1 LKSIFY
7 IFVLTALRKITAIL
21 LILVTSAGYSGYQI
35 LCTCQ
40 IQNAKKQAALKM
52 LRQIPDSFLTKIE
65 IDQPLAYDG
74 EDELWY
80 AGQMFDIVK
89 RVSQNGK
96 EYLFCIAD
104 TEEAA
109 ALKKMADLVHPGSN
123 SGSNGNTGL
132 KIKSSLPD
140 IFCSNL
146 IDETEKLPVFCVN
159 GSFNNYISPLSRLS
173 RQILKPPPEQY
184 PAVLLKFQPV

>member
-1 LKSIFY
+1 MC
-7 IFVLTALRKITAIL
+7 A
-21 LILVTSAGYSGYQI
+21 YQV
-35 LCTCQ
+35 
-40 IQNAKKQAALKM
+40 QNAKKQATLKM

-65 IDQPLAYDG
+65 NDQARKWDG
-74 EDELWY
+74 DGELWY
-80 AGQMFDIVK
+80 ADQMFDIVK

-96 EYLFCIAD
+96 EYLLCIAD
-104 TEEAA
+104 ADEAA
-109 ALKKMADLVHPGSN
+109 ALKKLADLVHPVSN
-123 SGSNGNTGL
+123 SGSNENTGL

-173 RQILKPPPEQY
+173 RQILKPPPKQY
-184 PAVLLKFQPV
+184 PAVLLNLQPV